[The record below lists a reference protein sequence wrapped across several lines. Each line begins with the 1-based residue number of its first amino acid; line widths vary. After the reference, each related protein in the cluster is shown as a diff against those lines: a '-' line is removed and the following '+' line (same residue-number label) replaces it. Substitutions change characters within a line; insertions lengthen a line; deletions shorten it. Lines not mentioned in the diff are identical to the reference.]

1 MIPSINIMGNPI
13 KRFIEEH
20 IYLIELLNEIRSIA
34 NNYTVVT
41 NNRNH
46 MKLLHAELF
55 ELEQDIQKQIFL
67 ENNILF
73 TKLIDLQ
80 NEMIM
85 SKSLI

>member
-1 MIPSINIMGNPI
+1 
-13 KRFIEEH
+13 
-20 IYLIELLNEIRSIA
+20 
-34 NNYTVVT
+34 
-41 NNRNH
+41 